1 MGQAKYIN
9 IAMMP
14 LRKNIPTTSNEDWQI
29 TTCPEC
35 GRECWR
41 MGKNADLVESMCPGT
56 RFLCTECALS
66 FKQAAAENQRTER

>member
-1 MGQAKYIN
+1 MNHAQYIN

-14 LRKNIPTTSNEDWQI
+14 LRQNVPNPSSESWQL

-41 MGKNADLVESMCPGT
+41 MGENADLIEQFCPGT
-56 RFLCTECALS
+56 RFLCTECALH
-66 FKQAAAENQRTER
+66 FKWRRTRA

>member
-1 MGQAKYIN
+1 MSQPEYIN

-14 LRKNIPTTSNEDWQI
+14 LRKNIPSTSNEDWQL

-41 MGKNADLVESMCPGT
+41 MGKMQTSLKVCVLAHGFFARNVL
-56 RFLCTECALS
+56 
-66 FKQAAAENQRTER
+66 